1 VWFSCAS
8 DIHDLWAAV
17 GAIRRQIAYRPV
29 DGVLLD
35 VRRLDYLPSCAESR
49 SLATELARS
58 LGRRRLALVT
68 DSGVVASAM
77 AQTLALQASAC
88 SVNVDVFHGESAA
101 LTWLDD
107 PDAL

>member
-1 VWFSCAS
+1 V
-8 DIHDLWAAV
+8 
-17 GAIRRQIAYRPV
+17 
-29 DGVLLD
+29 
-35 VRRLDYLPSCAESR
+35 
-49 SLATELARS
+49 ELARS

-68 DSGVVASAM
+68 DSGVAM

-88 SVNVDVFHGESAA
+88 GVNVDVFHGESAA

>member
-1 VWFSCAS
+1 V
-8 DIHDLWAAV
+8 WAAV
-17 GAIRRQIAYRPV
+17 GAIRKQIAYRPV

-35 VRRLDYLPSCAESR
+35 VRRLDYLPSCADSR
-49 SLATELARS
+49 SLAMELACS

-68 DSGVVASAM
+68 DSGVAM

-88 SVNVDVFHGESAA
+88 GVNVDVFHGESAA
-101 LTWLDD
+101 LTCLDD